1 MQSWINRLHRAED
14 ALLVVLLSTMIVL
27 AGTQIILRNFLD
39 SGFVWIDP
47 LLRVLVLWLGLLGAS
62 VTCRA
67 GQRLDLHCDRL
78 VWTELDQ
85 DGLCRWPG
93 LFVGNTSLD
102 AGSYRPGRVWIDWL
116 ALFYKISWLGAVVC
130 SPFKACPETGTMS
143 FAAPILLLLAILRT
157 PLFVVIGLSAM
168 LGFHSLDVDL
178 SVISIEVYRLAEMP
192 VLLAIPLFTFAGYLL
207 GEGKASTRLV
217 NLTNSLLGW
226 MPGGLAIVAIF
237 ACALFTAFTGASGIT
252 IVALGGLLYPALK
265 QAGYLDNFNL
275 GLLTSSGSLGL
286 LFAPSLPLIL
296 YGVVAQQMDLDQ
308 PVSIT
313 DLFLAGVFPGLLMLV
328 MLALYSMMQPRD
340 RSRREP
346 FNRQVAIA
354 AILDAKWE
362 IPLPLLVLG
371 GIYGGYFAVSEAA
384 AVTAVYV
391 LIVEVF
397 IIREIKISGLP
408 AIMRESMML
417 VGGIM
422 IIVGVSLASTNYLID
437 AEVPTRLFAFIQSH
451 IDEKL
456 TFLILLN
463 LFLLVLGM
471 MLDIFSAIV
480 IIVPIILPI
489 AVGYGIHPVHL
500 GIIFLAN
507 MQLGY
512 FTPPVG
518 MNLFIASYR
527 FNKPVMT
534 LYVATIPFFVVLL
547 VAVLIITYWPTL
559 SLVLLAD

>member
-1 MQSWINRLHRAED
+1 
-14 ALLVVLLSTMIVL
+14 
-27 AGTQIILRNFLD
+27 
-39 SGFVWIDP
+39 
-47 LLRVLVLWLGLLGAS
+47 
-62 VTCRA
+62 
-67 GQRLDLHCDRL
+67 
-78 VWTELDQ
+78 
-85 DGLCRWPG
+85 
-93 LFVGNTSLD
+93 
-102 AGSYRPGRVWIDWL
+102 
-116 ALFYKISWLGAVVC
+116 
-130 SPFKACPETGTMS
+130 MS
-143 FAAPILLLLAILRT
+143 FAAPILLLLALLRT
-157 PLFVVIGLSAM
+157 PLFVVIALSAM
-168 LGFHSLDVDL
+168 LGFYSQEVPL

-207 GEGKASTRLV
+207 GEGHASTRLV
-217 NLTNSLLGW
+217 NLSNSLLGW

-265 QAGYLDNFNL
+265 EAGYMENFNL

-308 PVSIT
+308 PVSIG
-313 DLFLAGVFPGLLMLV
+313 DLFLAGIFPGLLMLV
-328 MLALYSMMQPRD
+328 MLALYSMVQPRVHK
-340 RSRREP
+340 RRET
-346 FNRQVAIA
+346 FDAATAMA
-354 AILDAKWE
+354 AIRAAKWE
-362 IPLPLLVLG
+362 IPLPFLVLG

-384 AVTAVYV
+384 AVTAIYV
-391 LIVEVF
+391 LVVEVL
-397 IIREIKISGLP
+397 IIREIKLSALP
-408 AIMRESMML
+408 NIMRESMML
-417 VGGIM
+417 VGGIL
-422 IIVGVSLASTNYLID
+422 IIIGASLASTNYLID
-437 AEVPTRLFAFIQSH
+437 AEVPTRMFAFIQSH

-463 LFLLVLGM
+463 IFLLVLGM

-480 IIVPIILPI
+480 LIVPIILPI

-534 LYVATIPFFVVLL
+534 LYIATIPFFLVLL
-547 VAVLIITYWPTL
+547 VAVLVITYWPAL
-559 SLVLLAD
+559 SLALLPG

>member
-1 MQSWINRLHRAED
+1 
-14 ALLVVLLSTMIVL
+14 V
-27 AGTQIILRNFLD
+27 
-39 SGFVWIDP
+39 
-47 LLRVLVLWLGLLGAS
+47 
-62 VTCRA
+62 
-67 GQRLDLHCDRL
+67 
-78 VWTELDQ
+78 
-85 DGLCRWPG
+85 
-93 LFVGNTSLD
+93 
-102 AGSYRPGRVWIDWL
+102 
-116 ALFYKISWLGAVVC
+116 
-130 SPFKACPETGTMS
+130 S
-143 FAAPILLLLAILRT
+143 FAAPFLLLLAILRT
-157 PLFVVIGLSAM
+157 PLFVVIALSAM
-168 LGFHSLDVDL
+168 IGFHSLDVEL

-217 NLTNSLLGW
+217 NLTNCLLGW

-265 QAGYLDNFNL
+265 QAGYLENFNL

-308 PVSIT
+308 PVSISH
-313 DLFLAGVFPGLLMLV
+313 LFLAGIFPGLLMLV
-328 MLALYSMMQPRD
+328 MLAIYSMLQPRD
-340 RSRREP
+340 KSQRQP
-346 FNRQVAIA
+346 FDPRAARA

-362 IPLPLLVLG
+362 IPLPFVVLG

-384 AVTAVYV
+384 AVTALYV
-391 LIVEVF
+391 LIVEVL
-397 IIREIKISGLP
+397 IIREIKIKALP
-408 AIMRESMML
+408 DIARDSMML

-437 AEVPTRLFAFIQSH
+437 AEIPNRMFEFIRQH

-456 TFLILLN
+456 TFLIVLN
-463 LFLLVLGM
+463 LFLLGLGM

-527 FNKPVMT
+527 FEKPIMT
-534 LYVATIPFFVVLL
+534 LYLATIPFFVVLL
-547 VAVLIITYWPTL
+547 VSVLIITYWPAL
-559 SLVLLAD
+559 SLVLLPD

>member
-1 MQSWINRLHRAED
+1 MTL
-14 ALLVVLLSTMIVL
+14 
-27 AGTQIILRNFLD
+27 
-39 SGFVWIDP
+39 
-47 LLRVLVLWLGLLGAS
+47 
-62 VTCRA
+62 
-67 GQRLDLHCDRL
+67 
-78 VWTELDQ
+78 
-85 DGLCRWPG
+85 
-93 LFVGNTSLD
+93 
-102 AGSYRPGRVWIDWL
+102 
-116 ALFYKISWLGAVVC
+116 
-130 SPFKACPETGTMS
+130 
-143 FAAPILLLLAILRT
+143 AAPLLLLLALLRT
-157 PLFVVIGLSAM
+157 PLFVVIALGAM
-168 LGFHSLDVDL
+168 IGFYRQEVDW

-192 VLLAIPLFTFAGYLL
+192 VLIAIPLFTFAGYLL
-207 GEGKASTRLV
+207 GEGRASTRLV
-217 NLTNSLLGW
+217 DLTNSLLGW

-237 ACALFTAFTGASGIT
+237 VCALFTAFTGASGIT

-265 QAGYLDNFNL
+265 QAGYFENFNL

-296 YGVVAQQMDLDQ
+296 YGVVAQQMDLGQ
-308 PVSIT
+308 TVSIS
-313 DLFLAGVFPGLLMLV
+313 DLFLAGLLPGLLMLA
-328 MLALYSMMQPRD
+328 MLSAYSMLQPRAVVE
-340 RSRREP
+340 REP
-346 FNRQVAIA
+346 FELGRAIA
-354 AILDAKWE
+354 AIRASKWE
-362 IPLPLLVLG
+362 IPLPFVVLG

-391 LIVEVF
+391 LVVEVL
-397 IIREIKISGLP
+397 IIREIRLADLP
-408 AIMRESMML
+408 RIIRESMTL

-437 AEVPTRLFAFIQSH
+437 AEIPSRIFEFMREH

-463 LFLLVLGM
+463 LFLLGLGM
-471 MLDIFSAIV
+471 MLDIFSALV

-527 FNKPVMT
+527 FDKPVMT
-534 LYVATIPFFVVLL
+534 LYLATIPFFVVLL
-547 VAVLIITYWPTL
+547 ISVLIITYWPGL
-559 SLVLLAD
+559 SLFLITD